1 MTRQNETQELISLL
15 IVKQL
20 MGTITGEEQQ
30 TLDEWRQQNAH
41 NEAAYQR
48 LMDTDRQSVEYR
60 RSRMTDYRR
69 PLADMKRRLSAVMA
83 EQTAGGDVSEP
94 EAVSH
99 GFRIAGSKY
108 FYLAAAAL
116 LFLVGSV
123 IFYRGYQHMQQE
135 TEQAQVAQADIQPG
149 RTQAVLTLDNGKT
162 VELGAD
168 ETLNTRAIAQVQQKA
183 ATQHAAPNTLTT
195 PRGGE
200 FKVTLEDGTE
210 VWLNAQTTLRY
221 PETFDGD
228 ERRVEVTGEAYF
240 KVAKNAEKPF
250 YVVSGGQEVRVY
262 GTEFNVHAYQD
273 EPTIFT
279 TLVEGSISLKPVEGN
294 RSELM
299 LTPGNQAVFSRSDAS
314 ARVRKVD
321 TEVVTSWRSGV
332 FVFENQN
339 LEQIMRT
346 LSRWYNFEYEF
357 ADQRVAQTE
366 FMGSIPRYG
375 NFSEVVDIFQ
385 KMGGIQLVQ
394 HGSRVVISTKK

>member
-1 MTRQNETQELISLL
+1 MEEQNLISWL
-15 IVKQL
+15 ICKQ
-20 MGTITGEEQQ
+20 MIGTIDEEERMV
-30 TLDEWRQQNAH
+30 LDEWRKQNEH

-48 LMDTDRQSVEYR
+48 LMDTDRQTLELR
-60 RSRMTDYRR
+60 RSQMTDYRR
-69 PLADMKRRLSAVMA
+69 PLADMKRRL
-83 EQTAGGDVSEP
+83 QGDKNESTSE
-94 EAVSH
+94 ERNVWSMV
-99 GFRIAGSKY
+99 RGSKHVA
-108 FYLAAAAL
+108 LAAAAL

-123 IFYRGYQHMQQE
+123 IFYRAYQNMEQQ
-135 TEQAQVAQADIQPG
+135 TTQQQVAKADIQPG
-149 RTQAVLTLDNGKT
+149 HTQAVLTLDNGKT

-168 ETLNTRAIAQVQQKA
+168 QTINLKAIAQAQKSA
-183 ATQHAAPNTLTT
+183 DGEQTAPNTLST

-200 FKVTLEDGTE
+200 FKITLEDGTE
-210 VWLNAQTTLRY
+210 VWLNAETTLRY

-228 ERRVEVTGEAYF
+228 ERRVEVSGEAYF

-250 YVVSGGQEVRVY
+250 YVVSGGQEVRVL

-375 NFSEVVDIFQ
+375 SFNEVIDIFQ